1 MRVRI
6 RKIFDIY
13 IYECLYVYI
22 LFRTIR
28 VFPPFVVPCSR
39 NELLGFG
46 YVNILNWCFE
56 FGLPQKI
63 NCARHHFLLG
73 FKAAELCVAPNEEKE
88 ENGGTTFHFIVDVHK
103 QMVC

>member
-56 FGLPQKI
+56 FGLPQ
-63 NCARHHFLLG
+63 NYVVWLDY
-73 FKAAELCVAPNEEKE
+73 
-88 ENGGTTFHFIVDVHK
+88 T
-103 QMVC
+103 